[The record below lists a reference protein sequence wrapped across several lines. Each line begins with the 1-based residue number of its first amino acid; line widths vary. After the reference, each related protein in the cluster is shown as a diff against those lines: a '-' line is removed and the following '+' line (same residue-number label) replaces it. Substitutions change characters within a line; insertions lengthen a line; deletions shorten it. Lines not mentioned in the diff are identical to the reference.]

1 MKPLVVVLLGVWA
14 ATAAAQVPPSDFLLA
29 SLQQHPVVF
38 FGDIHPLAE
47 PKDIVAEVIARQ
59 DVAGGI
65 GLLALEV
72 GSDQQEWI
80 DRYLASAPE
89 DTTILLAHARTLRA
103 HWGASHEYLGIY
115 RAVWRWNAAHPERPT
130 RILAADVRSWP
141 MAPLTEGMAVGGFVN
156 RDIWMARAFQKA
168 AAGVP
173 ARRTLIFM
181 GGYHGLRNVGG
192 EVTLGAV
199 HERFDHWFA
208 GYLADDS
215 MAVYS
220 VLTDARMEDGA
231 GATRVFD
238 QLAPAFAR
246 LNVAVPL
253 DTVSDAIRQP
263 LKDVVMDGYRLE
275 FLPSR
280 IALRSAVDAL
290 VVLNSVRPI
299 TVLPDVFDR
308 ER

>member
-1 MKPLVVVLLGVWA
+1 MAVLGLWA
-14 ATAAAQVPPSDFLLA
+14 ATAAAQTPPTDFLLA
-29 SLQQHPVVF
+29 SLRQHPVVF

-47 PKDIVAEVIARQ
+47 PKEIVAEAIGRQ
-59 DVAGGI
+59 DSGAAI
-65 GLLALEV
+65 GVLALEV

-115 RAVWRWNAAHPERPT
+115 RAVWRWNTAHPDRPT

-168 AAGVP
+168 VAGT
-173 ARRTLIFM
+173 AGRRTLIFM
-181 GGYHGLRNVGG
+181 GGYHGLKNVGG

-199 HERFDHWFA
+199 HDRFDRWFA
-208 GYLADDS
+208 GYLADDGLP
-215 MAVYS
+215 VYS
-220 VLTDARMEDGA
+220 ILTDARMEEGS

-238 QLAPAFAR
+238 QMAASFAG

-253 DTVSDAIRQP
+253 DTATDAIRQP

-280 IALRSAVDAL
+280 LALRTAADAL
-290 VVLNSVRPI
+290 VLLTAARPI
-299 TVLPDVFDR
+299 TVLPGVFDR

>member
-1 MKPLVVVLLGVWA
+1 MTRLLLAGLLGCWV
-14 ATAAAQVPPSDFLLA
+14 ATAAAQRPPSDFLLA
-29 SLQQHPVVF
+29 ALRQHPVVF

-47 PKDIVAEVIARQ
+47 PKEIVAEVIGRQ
-59 DVAGGI
+59 DAAGGI

-80 DRYLASAPE
+80 DRYLASVPE

-115 RAVWRWNAAHPERPT
+115 RAVWRWNAAHPGQPT
-130 RILAADVRSWP
+130 GILAADVRSWP

-156 RDIWMARAFQKA
+156 RDVWMARAF
-168 AAGVP
+168 AGAMAGDP
-173 ARRTLIFM
+173 GRTLIFM

-199 HERFDHWFA
+199 HERFDRWFA
-208 GYLADDS
+208 GYLADDGVE
-215 MAVYS
+215 VYS
-220 VLTDARMEDGA
+220 ILTDARQEEGN

-238 QLAPAFAR
+238 QLAPGFGQ

-253 DTVSDAIRQP
+253 DTLSDAIRQP
-263 LKDVVMDGYRLE
+263 LRDVVTDGYRLE
-275 FLPSR
+275 FLPVR
-280 IALRSAVDAL
+280 FPLRTAVDAL
-290 VVLNSVRPI
+290 VMLNTTRPI
-299 TVLPDVFDR
+299 TVLPGVFDR

>member
-1 MKPLVVVLLGVWA
+1 MGLLGLWA
-14 ATAAAQVPPSDFLLA
+14 AAAAAQGPPSDFLLA
-29 SLQQHPVVF
+29 SLRQHPVVF

-47 PKDIVAEVIARQ
+47 PKEIVADVIGRQ
-59 DVAGGI
+59 DSAAAI

-89 DTTILLAHARTLRA
+89 DTTILLSHARTLRA

-156 RDIWMARAFQKA
+156 RDPWMARAFEKA
-168 AAGVP
+168 LAGAP
-173 ARRTLIFM
+173 GRRTLIFM
-181 GGYHGLRNVGG
+181 GGYHGLRTVGG

-199 HERFDHWFA
+199 HDRFDRWFA
-208 GYLADDS
+208 GYLADDGVP
-215 MAVYS
+215 VYS
-220 VLTDARMEDGA
+220 ILTDARLEEGSGA
-231 GATRVFD
+231 SRVFD
-238 QLAPAFAR
+238 QMAASFGT
-246 LNVAVPL
+246 LNVALPL
-253 DTVSDAIRQP
+253 DTLSDAIRQP
-263 LKDVVMDGYRLE
+263 LKDVVTDGYRLE

-280 IALRSAVDAL
+280 FALRTAVDAL
-290 VVLNSVRPI
+290 VLLNSTRPI
-299 TVLPDVFDR
+299 TVLPGVFDR